1 MLVLL
6 LLSSKDQGR
15 SCRVLGTQQPHLVKH
30 SRTVAIALAN
40 LIRLG
45 KRGQVRTMKTPSTAA
60 LAVLASL
67 CLKETAALSDKGTS
81 KAKYQEACP
90 AYEHYSKYPQ

>member
-40 LIRLG
+40 LNKLG

-67 CLKETAALSDKGTS
+67 CLKETAALSDK